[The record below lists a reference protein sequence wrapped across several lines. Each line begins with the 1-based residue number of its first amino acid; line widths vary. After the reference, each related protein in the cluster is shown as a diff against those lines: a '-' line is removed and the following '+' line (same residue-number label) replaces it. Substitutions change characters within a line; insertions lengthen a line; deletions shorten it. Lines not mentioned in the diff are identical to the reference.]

1 MVWQNGGILN
11 ISRRIFNERMD
22 LLIEYVLA
30 YPGLIKHRHGDFEIT
45 IADRESRDEI
55 LGIGE
60 NSYTGASL
68 ELSSFVCIPHS

>member
-1 MVWQNGGILN
+1 MPWP
-11 ISRRIFNERMD
+11 
-22 LLIEYVLA
+22 LA